1 MGWTQTGTLNL
12 TNGSKAV
19 VGVGTQFVT
28 QAKIG
33 DGIRGPNGLL
43 YQIDNITGQLAMSI
57 DPAYEGANVNG
68 AKFILVPIQGYVKE
82 SADRLRVAT
91 DTFRD
96 YPLQL
101 GNKQDK
107 NANLTA
113 MSGLAGATDR
123 LPYFTGVGALS
134 LAAFTAKARELVS
147 QPTAAG
153 LRGVIFD
160 TALPISQGGTSAV
173 TPYQARINL
182 ELGSIATLDQSV
194 YPKKFDTGVG
204 TASAPD
210 AQGYDSPGNAQGGGF
225 YTIGGGSSSSGIN
238 YASMLRVPYR
248 GAYEAQMYFPMG
260 LSASKMF
267 FRVAIGGSGGGFGVA
282 HEVLHTG
289 NATKDPSVETGIMS
303 LAIVSGF
310 TICKYLNGQCHISGQ
325 LPATPSIGSAAFTV
339 VTSPIPTAVLA
350 GRSAAILVQIN
361 PTQANDMYGVTTTY
375 ENGAIN
381 GFVSSIGY
389 VVRNGNIAQTFG
401 ARVSIWG
408 TWK

>member
-57 DPAYEGANVNG
+57 DPAYEGPSLNG
-68 AKFILVPIQGYVKE
+68 AAFMLVPIQGYVKE

-113 MSGLAGATDR
+113 MSGLTGATDR
-123 LPYFTGVGALS
+123 IPYFTGVGALS

-153 LRGVIFD
+153 LREVIFD
-160 TALPISQGGTSAV
+160 SALPVQQGGTSAV
-173 TPYQARINL
+173 TAVQARINL
-182 ELGSIATLDQSV
+182 GLGSIATLSSDV
-194 YPKKFDTGVG
+194 YPRKDATGVG
-204 TASAPD
+204 VSSAPP
-210 AQGYDSPGNAQGGGF
+210 AGGYDTPGDARGGGF
-225 YTIGGGSSSSGIN
+225 YTVQGGASSSGIT
-238 YASMLRVPYR
+238 YAAMVRIPYT

-260 LSASKMF
+260 LSTDKMF
-267 FRVAIGGSGGGFGVA
+267 FRVSTGGSGGNFGA
-282 HEVLHTG
+282 AKEVFHTA

-303 LAIVSGF
+303 RAIVNGF
-310 TICKYLNGQCHISGQ
+310 AICKYLNGQCHVSGP
-325 LPATPSIGSAAFTV
+325 LPATEVIGANDIV
-339 VTSPIPTAVLA
+339 AVLA
-350 GRSAAILVQIN
+350 TIPSVLVAANNPVILVQVQPSQSYDN
-361 PTQANDMYGVTTTY
+361 FGVVAAYTNT
-375 ENGAIN
+375 ASA
-381 GFVSSIGY
+381 GFITGIGY
-389 VVRNGNIAQTFG
+389 VVRNGATPQTFG
-401 ARVSIWG
+401 PRISIWG
-408 TWK
+408 TWI